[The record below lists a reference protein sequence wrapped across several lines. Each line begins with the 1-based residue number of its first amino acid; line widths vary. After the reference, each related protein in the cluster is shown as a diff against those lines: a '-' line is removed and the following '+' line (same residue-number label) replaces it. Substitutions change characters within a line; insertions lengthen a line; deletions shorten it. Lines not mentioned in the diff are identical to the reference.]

1 MRQQPHE
8 KIVEADALVAALH
21 ADVHV
26 EAIDFPAPGE
36 PLVAVDQ
43 VIVALGGKDV

>member
-26 EAIDFPAPGE
+26 EAVDFPAPRE
-36 PLVAVDQ
+36 PLVTVDQ
-43 VIVALGGKDV
+43 IIVALGGIDI